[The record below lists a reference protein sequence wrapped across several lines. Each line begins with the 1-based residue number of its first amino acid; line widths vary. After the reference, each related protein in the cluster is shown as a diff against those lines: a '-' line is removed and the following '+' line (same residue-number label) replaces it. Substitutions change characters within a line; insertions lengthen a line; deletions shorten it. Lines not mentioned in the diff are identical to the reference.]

1 MPRPGRG
8 ISRCAAA
15 SPIKLDSGDGIAVS
29 NQPEKNARS
38 GHNRR
43 WDAPVQRNQV
53 RYPET

>member
-15 SPIKLDSGDGIAVS
+15 SPIKLDSSDGIAVS